1 MKKTR
6 RRHPRA
12 SVCMLASRPLVLYA
26 AKREEK
32 MKRGRNS
39 SELAEKKK
47 DGGEMKEML
56 QSDGAA
62 DDE

>member
-1 MKKTR
+1 
-6 RRHPRA
+6 
-12 SVCMLASRPLVLYA
+12 MLASRPLVLYA